1 MADDISATLE
11 QIAKQSA
18 SVTELTKALGQLEEA
33 KKSALKAGDTKG
45 LLNLVALERATNK
58 LRLAETARLKLQKD
72 MIEQAEAGL
81 EVSED
86 TLKAIKANDAAI
98 KKSQE
103 IILSAA
109 KSQTDAHAL
118 AKKQA
123 IELKEAALQNF
134 REHTKLGKAFTLAN
148 TGIVK
153 FAGGLTFA
161 SLAMKAYS
169 RYTEAAE
176 VRQKILIQGFRG
188 FGAPLTSA
196 SKDLSATGKAILG
209 TGESLSSFFGSSLP
223 ASMGKSVVS
232 FIDTHKEVL
241 SFNEAIANAEST
253 AYRMGV
259 SIDVVSGAMV
269 DFARITGKSN
279 PEALGKLTEG
289 AIAVSRAIG
298 ITVPEAVDFV
308 STRMD
313 KFGGTAASALI
324 GLNELRVESERI
336 NSTFG
341 RTIIRG
347 DDLAKTLQQ
356 ISSQTTIYAI
366 DQRLVG
372 SILRD
377 NIARI
382 QATGESYDNARKKAE
397 AFTAGLT
404 TQAPEWM
411 QVLAGEDLAG
421 NMAVTF
427 GDGGEAGAKAFQEQ
441 FGDSLDAAKPGL
453 SKRVQGILKEIK
465 SGDRNSYEGMRLI
478 QELTQ
483 GTSVGIEAMN
493 KQLLNL
499 SRATGASTETIAK
512 QMGVSRDVADGM
524 VKAAEAMET
533 QQKQVAALAKLPTDQ
548 LADQLGISK
557 ALAEVMAGSKLTD
570 QERTKNLKEFL
581 KLKNE
586 QKMKAVEQKRLD
598 AEAVAA
604 QVRRVKIEKEM
615 KVYTEERAKL
625 VGQMGKGGDDA
636 GLKIQIDSIDE
647 VVKSKQAELSQ
658 MVSEAASRQSAAAE
672 LNVQMGQVGS
682 ITQGLKDQF
691 AGYASASG
699 NYFKELFAKLGTI
712 PVLLGSAVAA
722 GIWMKFKVFGR
733 MEEQLAKIHAAILA
747 KGVGGGGDGGGSI
760 DTDGGKAGEAAKT
773 GEKVKKAGVLSRMK
787 NLFKKGGKGALGG
800 VKGAAGL
807 VAKGAKGL
815 AGSAAGL
822 VGKAANLVRSGAP
835 LKLLKGVPLVGT
847 LVGAA
852 VAIPQALKL
861 WEKYKKGEPISPS
874 DKIKMLTTLGSMI
887 PGIGTAVM
895 MADMA
900 ADHTGVYDA
909 IDEALKSKVPVPD
922 LKAAE
927 NATDVPPEILTA
939 EDKAK
944 AEADAKDKPPETP
957 EQAKASK
964 ANRDAI
970 LAEADRGAPVYG
982 GRKAAKTPAFD
993 TSPVREQ
1000 AAAPSNAAGLVMA
1013 AANAASLAANAH
1025 ATPAKLMTEPA
1036 VPMPGAATTTPGTM
1050 MASTTMPPPAPVPME
1065 TETQTVAAMPT
1076 KWQEPVYQPQ
1086 APQQAS
1092 TELRARDIDNAS
1104 QQAHADAVRSY
1115 EALARVVENT
1125 GKLLTLLPDAKPL
1138 PQKPS
1143 LDMSKLAK
1151 STAPA
1156 PVSVSTISQVDFNK
1170 MMQPKTAAQ
1179 ASTNLASAKD
1189 QAAEASAA
1197 APAESAATGPL
1208 PAEFGAL
1215 QSDGSILLK
1224 VTNFMPA
1231 FAQAQVMSK
1240 GRIRT
1245 SG

>member
-1 MADDISATLE
+1 MADDIGATLE

-45 LLNLVALERATNK
+45 LLNLVALERATNR

-72 MIEQAEAGL
+72 MTAQAEAGL

-86 TLKAIKANDAAI
+86 MLLAIQANDEAIKENRKI
-98 KKSQE
+98 V
-103 IILSAA
+103 LSAA
-109 KSQTDAHAL
+109 KTQADVHAA

-134 REHTKLGKAFTLAN
+134 REHTKLGKAFSLAN
-148 TGIVK
+148 SGIVK
-153 FAGGLTFA
+153 FAGGLTAA
-161 SLAMKAYS
+161 SLVMKAYN

-176 VRQKILIQGFRG
+176 VRQKILIQGFKG
-188 FGAPLTSA
+188 FSAPLTSA
-196 SKDLSATGKAILG
+196 SKDLSATGKVILG
-209 TGESLSSFFGSSLP
+209 TGESLSSFFGSDLP
-223 ASMGKSVVS
+223 TSIGKSAVS
-232 FIDTHKEVL
+232 FFGAQKEIY
-241 SFNEAIANAEST
+241 SFNDAIASAEST

-259 SIDVVSGAMV
+259 SVDVVSGAMV
-269 DFARITGKSN
+269 DFARITGKDN
-279 PEALGKLTEG
+279 PKALGQLTEG

-336 NSTFG
+336 NNTFG

-356 ISSQTTIYAI
+356 ISSQTTVYAI

-421 NMAVTF
+421 NMAEAF
-427 GDGGEAGAKAFQEQ
+427 GDGGPAAAQAFQEQ

-524 VKAAEAMET
+524 IESAKVMEK
-533 QQKQVAALAKLPTDQ
+533 QQQEVAALAKLPTNE
-548 LADQLGISK
+548 LAKQLGISES
-557 ALAEVMAGSKLTD
+557 LAKVMVGSG
-570 QERTKNLKEFL
+570 QSEMERAKNLKEFL

-586 QKMKAVEQKRLD
+586 QKLKALEEKRLLV
-598 AEAVAA
+598 ESAA
-604 QVRRVKIEKEM
+604 ALERRVKVD
-615 KVYTEERAKL
+615 KVITGLTEERAKL
-625 VGQMGKGGDDA
+625 VSQIGKGGDDA
-636 GLKIQIDSIDE
+636 KIDVDIKNIDMVI
-647 VVKSKQAELSQ
+647 KGKQAELSQ
-658 MVSEAASRQSAAAE
+658 MVSEAAAKTESAGE
-672 LNVQMGQVGS
+672 LNVQMGQVGA
-682 ITQGLKDQF
+682 ITQGLKDVF
-691 AGYASASG
+691 SDYAVGSG
-699 NYFKELFAKLGTI
+699 NFYKEIFAKMGTI
-712 PVLLGSAVAA
+712 PVLLA
-722 GIWMKFKVFGR
+722 GALGVVLLKKFNVFGR
-733 MEEQLAKIHAAILA
+733 LEEKLANHTALLETINKSILS
-747 KGVGGGGDGGGSI
+747 KGVGGDGGGGSI
-760 DTDGGKAGEAAKT
+760 DAGGKAGEAAKT

-787 NLFKKGGKGALGG
+787 GFFKGKSGSLRNLAS
-800 VKGAAGL
+800 
-807 VAKGAKGL
+807 GAKGL
-815 AGSAAGL
+815 VGKAAGSAAGL

-982 GRKAAKTPAFD
+982 SRKAAKTPAFD

-1013 AANAASLAANAH
+1013 AANAASLAANAQ

-1036 VPMPGAATTTPGTM
+1036 VPMPGATTTPGTM

-1115 EALARVVENT
+1115 EALAKVVENT
-1125 GKLLTLLPDAKPL
+1125 SKLLTLLPDAKPS
-1138 PQKPS
+1138 QKPS

-1151 STAPA
+1151 SAAPA
-1156 PVSVSTISQVDFNK
+1156 PVSVNTISQVDFNK

-1179 ASTNLASAKD
+1179 ASTNLASSKD